1 MGKSVPTTNFT
12 SHFHVERDAL
22 RAFVTLLETEQQNL
36 VGGHTEQLLTLA
48 ESKTRAV
55 HALSELASARKNN
68 LLSRGAKIESGGI
81 TAWLQTHAATSLP
94 VWQDIQQLAEQAHH
108 LNRTNGILIQS
119 KLRHNQQTLTVLHN
133 AANGANG
140 LYGPDGQPHISTSGR
155 IFGSV

>member
-1 MGKSVPTTNFT
+1 MGNSTPTTNFT
-12 SHFHVERDAL
+12 SHLHVERDAL

-48 ESKTRAV
+48 ESKAKAV
-55 HALSELASARKNN
+55 HTLNELASTRKNN
-68 LLSRGAKIESGGI
+68 LLSRGAKIETGGI
-81 TAWLQTHAATSLP
+81 TTWLQAHAATSLC

-133 AANGANG
+133 AASGANG
-140 LYGPDGQPHISTSGR
+140 LYGPNGQPHISISGR
-155 IFGSV
+155 IFGSI